1 MRDLGPISVRKLLG
15 FELVI
20 VGGAD
25 LAAELNDDSR
35 FGKDGRNLG
44 PLRRIVGDG
53 LFTAENDAP
62 NWQLAHDILAPAFTR
77 EAMRGY
83 HTIMLEVAWQLLT
96 RWDTAAD
103 RGQRVDV
110 TGDMTRVTLETIG
123 RAGFGYRFG
132 AFERDRSHPFV
143 TAMNRALRCVN
154 VAALVLVRRF
164 LVGSAREH
172 RTDIATMEQ
181 IVDEILHARRDGV
194 DPEESDLMGL
204 MLRATHPKTGQ
215 RLDPVNIR
223 HQIITFSSP
232 ATRPP
237 LAYCR
242 SRCTISLK
250 TRKP

>member
-1 MRDLGPISVRKLLG
+1 MALANGVRNVLDIHPLLAGRCTVDTATIPHPPYRVPLLGDVVGFNFRVPVQSMLQQTRELGPISVRRLLG
-15 FELVI
+15 FDLVI

-62 NWQLAHDILAPAFTR
+62 NWQLAHDILMPAFTR

-83 HTIMLEVAWQLLT
+83 HTIMLEVARELLT

-103 RGQRVDV
+103 HGQRVDV

-132 AFERDRSHPFV
+132 AFQRDRPHPFV
-143 TAMNRALRCVN
+143 TAMNRALR
-154 VAALVLVRRF
+154 
-164 LVGSAREH
+164 
-172 RTDIATMEQ
+172 
-181 IVDEILHARRDGV
+181 
-194 DPEESDLMGL
+194 
-204 MLRATHPKTGQ
+204 
-215 RLDPVNIR
+215 
-223 HQIITFSSP
+223 
-232 ATRPP
+232 
-237 LAYCR
+237 
-242 SRCTISLK
+242 
-250 TRKP
+250 